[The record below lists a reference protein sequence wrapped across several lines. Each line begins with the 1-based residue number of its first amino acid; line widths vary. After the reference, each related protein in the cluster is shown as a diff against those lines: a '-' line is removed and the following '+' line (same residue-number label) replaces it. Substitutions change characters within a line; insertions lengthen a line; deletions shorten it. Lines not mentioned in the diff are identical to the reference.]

1 MLKLKILYLILG
13 TIRLTFTTTGH
24 VEINFKDTR
33 LLGTE
38 NPFTF
43 TATVNENIFTTE
55 TKIRLN
61 NKHLN
66 LPGLHI
72 SLCTSK
78 HTNRVHG
85 IKYIW
90 KLYSFGQ
97 LLK

>member
-24 VEINFKDTR
+24 VEINVKDTR

-55 TKIRLN
+55 T
-61 NKHLN
+61 
-66 LPGLHI
+66 
-72 SLCTSK
+72 
-78 HTNRVHG
+78 
-85 IKYIW
+85 
-90 KLYSFGQ
+90 
-97 LLK
+97 